1 MNQESYEISHDLPEN
16 TPQDYV
22 GHRQRLKERF
32 LKGGPDALADYEMLE
47 LVLFLGI
54 PRGDVKPLAKQLMRI
69 YGSFAEIISVP
80 IEKLLNHKGIGTH
93 AVFAIK
99 IIGAA
104 AIRLAR
110 EQIINKPILSSWR
123 LVLDYCHASLAFAE
137 KEEFHVLYLDNK
149 NRLIT
154 DETHQKGTIDQASVY
169 PRDIIKRCLELNAL
183 SIVLVHNHPSGDP
196 SPSKADIEITKEINQ
211 IAKLLGISIHD
222 HLIIGKNGHASFK
235 SLGLL

>member
-1 MNQESYEISHDLPEN
+1 MNQEEYEILQELPIN
-16 TPQDYV
+16 TPQDYM
-22 GHRQRLKERF
+22 GHRKRLKERF
-32 LKGGPDALADYEMLE
+32 LKGGPNALADYEMLE

-54 PRGDVKPLAKQLMRI
+54 PRGDVKPLAKELIRV
-69 YGSFAEIISVP
+69 YGNFAEVISAP
-80 IEKLLNHKGIGTH
+80 IEKLLNHKGVGSHVAI
-93 AVFAIK
+93 AIK
-99 IIGAA
+99 IINAA

-123 LVLDYCHASLAFAE
+123 LVLDYCHANLAFAE

-149 NRLIT
+149 NKLII

-169 PRDIIKRCLELNAL
+169 PRDIMKRSLELNASSL
-183 SIVLVHNHPSGDP
+183 VLVHNHPSGDP

-211 IAKLLGISIHD
+211 MAKLLGISIHD
-222 HLIIGKNGHASFK
+222 HLIIGKNGHTSFK